1 MKVEKYKMNRLIV
14 TFYLRKLSYA
24 KFIFAC
30 VESYL
35 VAIVQYNVVFLYSKF
50 WVSGIF
56 SITYESLFYNSSSK
70 GNKITFVNISLST
83 KKSIDTHYI
92 NM

>member
-35 VAIVQYNVVFLYSKF
+35 VAILQYNVVFLYSKF
-50 WVSGIF
+50 WVSGV
-56 SITYESLFYNSSSK
+56 SITYESLFYKPSSI
-70 GNKITFVNISLST
+70 GNKITFVNITLST
-83 KKSIDTHYI
+83 K
-92 NM
+92 